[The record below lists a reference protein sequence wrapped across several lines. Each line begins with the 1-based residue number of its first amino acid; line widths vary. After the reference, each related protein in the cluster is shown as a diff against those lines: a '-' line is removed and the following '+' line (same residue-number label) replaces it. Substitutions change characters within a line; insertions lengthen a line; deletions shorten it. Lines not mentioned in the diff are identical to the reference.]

1 VGLAGLRFCIKPV
14 LAGKSDGT
22 CGVGKHISK
31 FQPDQ
36 SFYYLRGNDVTAYCL
51 PAFPQ
56 ARLPSEIQLQLPMLK
71 KTNQEWKDLFSRYES
86 VSKSANADSANAPP
100 VGVGKL
106 VFKAPKKFLPSSD
119 DEIPPVFVPLE
130 LREIEMQAELATDEA
145 LWWME
150 DDDTS
155 LLSSPLMQFL
165 RDVRSFLILYWQWL
179 IEPHEIA
186 SNCLGAI
193 EDDMHQLKK
202 YCEALA
208 DNLGRP
214 VNIID
219 MDFPDVWCALDY
231 LGSLVSSL
239 SSHTDLKDIQA
250 SLSRMDSL
258 IQHIQPMMT
267 NLQDLNAR
275 FGLLEQNNKRV
286 DDIVAQHE
294 TRFGVIRPLLYL
306 NILLTLLH

>member
-1 VGLAGLRFCIKPV
+1 
-14 LAGKSDGT
+14 
-22 CGVGKHISK
+22 
-31 FQPDQ
+31 
-36 SFYYLRGNDVTAYCL
+36 
-51 PAFPQ
+51 
-56 ARLPSEIQLQLPMLK
+56 LPSEIQLQLPTLK

-275 FGLLEQNNKRV
+275 FGLLEQNNKCV
-286 DDIVAQHE
+286 DDIVAQHK
-294 TRFGVIRPLLYL
+294 TRFRVIQLLLLQLPQHFTDFAALVTRVETLSSSLPTPPTPGLDSAPDPWIQVGPSPKFGPYGGCGITL
-306 NILLTLLH
+306 NPIFIPP